1 VSLSPI
7 NIGCSYSILL
17 YEAEYYDNREPGSNM
32 DKKYVE
38 SNLKGNTLR
47 VYWILLQSSG
57 SLRGPREVQRKLEF
71 SSPALAVYHLDK
83 LVELGL
89 VEKVSGEYHLVK
101 TVDVDILRQFT
112 RLRGFIIPRNVLYA
126 TLFTT
131 LLVFYATQFREVNFY
146 SIFAL
151 IFGLLGVGI
160 FWLETI
166 RTWRTKP

>member
-1 VSLSPI
+1 
-7 NIGCSYSILL
+7 
-17 YEAEYYDNREPGSNM
+17 M

-47 VYWILLQSSG
+47 VYWTLLQSSG
-57 SLRGPREVQRKLEF
+57 SSIGPREIQRKLGF

-89 VEKVSGEYHLVK
+89 VEKVSGEYHLLK

-126 TLFTT
+126 TMFTT
-131 LLVFYATQFREVNFY
+131 LLIFYVTQFREVNFY
-146 SIFAL
+146 SIFAS
-151 IFGLLGVGI
+151 IFGLLGDGI
-160 FWLETI
+160 FWLEAI
-166 RTWRTKP
+166 RTWRIKP